1 MYDVSAEFNKF
12 YRDKV
17 VLHSADQHE
26 LREKKKLNIRRL
38 KAGLQ
43 EYNEENGTNYKI
55 CEDRVQGSM
64 AMHTV
69 VQNDKKD
76 YDIDVAIV
84 FEKENLGEMGARA
97 ARNLVANALRRKT
110 GQFAEAPEVKTSCVR
125 VKYQEG
131 YHVDFA
137 IYRRYR
143 GSPNSEYQYEHA
155 GADWTERGI
164 RAVEEWFRN
173 ETAVKGDKL
182 RKVVRLS
189 KMFCRSRDTWVMPS
203 GLLQTV
209 LCNEQL
215 DEHDRIDELFYDTMG
230 RIVNQLE
237 ISLEVNAPVDNGRPL
252 TFRVADLTRMRNWK
266 NRLSVQ
272 LEKLS
277 ILFNDDC
284 TYAQAL
290 NAWSDFFQHDYWVN
304 LAASAV
310 TESCNFCKAQSYHDT
325 EQFIE
330 DMYPV
335 DEQYDVVIDCQVIGQ
350 GIHLIPIEE
359 FLCKFSSAHGRY
371 LPRDFKVK
379 CNIQYTNAPTYDEIL
394 WKVRNV
400 GSKAEVRDDIR
411 GQIQNRGRQIEETTI
426 FEGPHYIECYLI
438 KDGVCVA
445 IGHVDVPI
453 GLL

>member
-12 YRDKV
+12 YCNKV
-17 VLHSADQHE
+17 VLRSADQHE
-26 LREKKKLNIRRL
+26 LREKKKLNINRM
-38 KAGLQ
+38 KSGLQ
-43 EYNEENGTNYKI
+43 EYNEEKGTSYKI

-69 VQNDKKD
+69 VQNDDKD

-97 ARNLVANALRRKT
+97 TRNLVANALRRKT
-110 GQFAEAPEVKTSCVR
+110 GQFAEEPEVKTSCVR

-143 GSPNSEYQYEHA
+143 ENSNGEYQYEHA
-155 GADWTERGI
+155 GTEWTKRGI
-164 RAVEEWFRN
+164 RAVEDWFRD
-173 ETAVKGDKL
+173 ETAVKGGDL

-189 KMFCRSRDTWVMPS
+189 KMFCRSRDTWIMPS

-209 LCNEQL
+209 LCDEQL
-215 DEHDRIDELFYDTMG
+215 NEHDRIDELFYDTMG
-230 RIVNQLE
+230 RIVNRLE
-237 ISLEVNAPVDNGRPL
+237 TSMEVNAPVDNGRSL
-252 TFRVADLTRMRNWK
+252 TSRDADLTRMRNWK
-266 NRLSVQ
+266 NRLSTQ

-290 NAWSDFFQHDYWVN
+290 DAWSGFFRHDYWTN
-304 LAASAV
+304 LTAGAV
-310 TESCNFCKAQSYHDT
+310 TESCNLCKFQSYRDT

-335 DEQYDVVIDCQVIGQ
+335 DEQYDVAIDCQVIGQ
-350 GIHLIPIEE
+350 GIHLISIQE
-359 FLCKFSSAHGRY
+359 FFRKFASANGQY
-371 LPRDFKVK
+371 LPRNFKVK
-379 CNIQYTNAPTYDEIL
+379 CNIRYTNALSYDEVL

-400 GSKAEVRDDIR
+400 GSKAEARDDIR
-411 GQIQNRGRQIEETTI
+411 GQIQSRGRRIEETTI

-438 KDGVCVA
+438 KDNVCIA

-453 GLL
+453 GLS